1 MMDYRRAYEL
11 YLANRDKYA
20 GMPPAQ
26 AVSQIQRSGGMEAYA
41 PQGAIPAAIPVP
53 QGAIAAAMQAPQPQV
68 EAAPVAEGEVVA
80 EQPPAPRPY
89 RGAYAQALEAFN
101 AENPVVEQQAP
112 PKGGKVDFV
121 AMNKQ
126 RLVED
131 QRADLMAKARLEE
144 QAVVDPE
151 LQKIYDTRL
160 ERTTQQLENIDKDRN
175 QAVWMAI
182 AQAGMKMAQSQSPYF
197 MQALASGLESGL
209 NGYDEVKAKA
219 AEKKARLEA
228 MKEDLAIETINA
240 KRQAA
245 AEAVSRYDS
254 SIQNVA
260 ARQALEKS
268 GLQNIILG
276 ETAGEEIAGSKL
288 ANDVRRA
295 QIAQIYSNIENDKA
309 RLALARTAAG
319 RGRGGPSA
327 GTRSRAAALASASK
341 WAVGEAEKALEAE
354 GITRD
359 DPAYGQRLAATASR
373 YRNIYYATNPMAAA
387 AIGVD
392 PTKIKLNFEEPAPK
406 KQEKKSW
413 LSFINPFD

>member
-1 MMDYRRAYEL
+1 MMDQRRAYEL
-11 YLANRDKYA
+11 YLVNRDKFP
-20 GMPPAQ
+20 GLTPAQ
-26 AVSQIQRSGGMEAYA
+26 AVSQIRRSGGMEAYA
-41 PQGAIPAAIPVP
+41 PQGAVPAAVPVP
-53 QGAIAAAMQAPQPQV
+53 QGAIAAAIPVPKPQV
-68 EAAPVAEGEVVA
+68 EAVPVTEGEVVA

-121 AMNKQ
+121 AMAKQ
-126 RLVED
+126 RAVEAR
-131 QRADLMAKARLEE
+131 RADLMAKARIEE
-144 QAVVDPE
+144 QAEIDPE
-151 LQKIYDTRL
+151 LKKLYDERIQ
-160 ERTTQQLENIDKDRN
+160 RTTQELENVDKDRN

-209 NGYDEVKAKA
+209 EGYSEAKAKA
-219 AEKKARLEA
+219 AEKKARLQA
-228 MKEDLAIETINA
+228 MKEDLAIETVQA
-240 KRQAA
+240 KRQAQ
-245 AEAVSRYDS
+245 AEAVARYDAS
-254 SIQNVA
+254 LQNA
-260 ARQALEKS
+260 AAAQALEQG
-268 GLQNIILG
+268 GLKNIILG
-276 ETAGEEIAGSKL
+276 ETADE
-288 ANDVRRA
+288 
-295 QIAQIYSNIENDKA
+295 QIAEAGLRNQVLNEQILSA
-309 RLALARTAAG
+309 RQSRALSAEAAARA
-319 RGRGGPSA
+319 RGGPSA
-327 GTRSRAAALASASK
+327 GTRARAAALGAASK

-359 DPAYGQRLAATASR
+359 DPAYGQRLAATANR

-392 PTKIKLNFEEPAPK
+392 PTKIKLNFGEPAPK

>member
-1 MMDYRRAYEL
+1 MMDQRRAYEL
-11 YLANRDKYA
+11 YLANRDKFP
-20 GMPPAQ
+20 GLTPAQ
-26 AVSQIQRSGGMEAYA
+26 AVSQIRRSGGMEAYA
-41 PQGAIPAAIPVP
+41 PQGAVPAAVPVP
-53 QGAIAAAMQAPQPQV
+53 QGAIAAVIPAPTPQV
-68 EAAPVAEGEVVA
+68 EAVPAAEGEVVA

-121 AMNKQ
+121 AMAKQ
-126 RLVED
+126 RAIEAR
-131 QRADLMAKARLEE
+131 RADLQAKARIEE
-144 QAVVDPE
+144 QADIDPE
-151 LQKIYDTRL
+151 LKQLYDDRIAK
-160 ERTTQQLENIDKDRN
+160 TTQELENVDKDRN

-209 NGYDEVKAKA
+209 GGYSEAKAKA
-219 AEKKARLEA
+219 AEKKARLQA
-228 MKEDLAIETINA
+228 MKEDLTIETVQA
-240 KRQAA
+240 KRQAQAEAVARYDASMQNAAA
-245 AEAVSRYDS
+245 AEA
-254 SIQNVA
+254 
-260 ARQALEKS
+260 LEKA
-268 GLQNIILG
+268 GLQNVIMG
-276 ETAGEEIAGSKL
+276 ETAGEEIAGAKL
-288 ANDVRRA
+288 ANDARRA
-295 QIAQIYSNIENDKA
+295 QIAQIYNSMSNDNA
-309 RLALARTAAG
+309 RLALARQAA
-319 RGRGGPSA
+319 RGGPSA
-327 GTRSRAAALASASK
+327 GTRVRAAALGAASK

-359 DPAYGQRLAATASR
+359 DPAYGQRLAATANR

-392 PTKIKLNFEEPAPK
+392 PTKIKLNFAEPAPK

>member
-1 MMDYRRAYEL
+1 MMDYRRAYEM

-26 AVSQIQRSGGMEAYA
+26 AVSQIQRSGGMEVYA
-41 PQGAIPAAIPVP
+41 PQGAIASAL
-53 QGAIAAAMQAPQPQV
+53 QAPQPQV

-112 PKGGKVDFV
+112 PKGGKVDFA
-121 AMNKQ
+121 AMAKQ
-126 RLVED
+126 RAIEAR
-131 QRADLMAKARLEE
+131 RADLQAKARIEE
-144 QAVVDPE
+144 QADIDPE
-151 LQKIYDTRL
+151 LKKLYDDRI
-160 ERTTQQLENIDKDRN
+160 ERTTQELESVDKDRN

-209 NGYDEVKAKA
+209 GGYSEAKAKA
-219 AEKKARLEA
+219 AEKKARLQA
-228 MKEDLAIETINA
+228 MKEDLTIETVQA
-240 KRQAA
+240 KRQAQAEAVARYDASMQNAAA
-245 AEAVSRYDS
+245 AEA
-254 SIQNVA
+254 
-260 ARQALEKS
+260 LERA
-268 GLQNIILG
+268 GLQNVIGG
-276 ETAGEEIAGSKL
+276 ETAGEEIAGAKL
-288 ANDVRRA
+288 ANEARRA
-295 QIAQIYSNIENDKA
+295 QIAQVYNSIRNDNA
-309 RLALARTAAG
+309 RLAMARAAAG
-319 RGRGGPSA
+319 RGGGGPSA
-327 GTRSRAAALASASK
+327 GTRSRAAALAAASK

-373 YRNIYYATNPMAAA
+373 YRNIYYATNPTAAA

>member
-1 MMDYRRAYEL
+1 MMDYRRAYEM

-53 QGAIAAAMQAPQPQV
+53 QGAIAAAMQAPQPQT
-68 EAAPVAEGEVVA
+68 EAMPVAEGEVVA

-160 ERTTQQLENIDKDRN
+160 ERTTQELENVDKDRN

-209 NGYDEVKAKA
+209 NGYDEAKAKA

-260 ARQALEKS
+260 ARQALEKG

-276 ETAGEEIAGSKL
+276 ETADE
-288 ANDVRRA
+288 
-295 QIAQIYSNIENDKA
+295 QIAEAGLRNQVLNEQILSA
-309 RLALARTAAG
+309 RQSRALAAEAAARARAAG
-319 RGRGGPSA
+319 RGGASA
-327 GTRSRAAALASASK
+327 ATRARAAALGAASK

-359 DPAYGQRLAATASR
+359 DPAYGQRLAATANR
-373 YRNIYYATNPMAAA
+373 YRNVYYATNPMAAA

-392 PTKIKLNFEEPAPK
+392 PTKIKLNFAEPAPK
-406 KQEKKSW
+406 KQEKKGW

>member
-1 MMDYRRAYEL
+1 MMDYRRAYEM

-41 PQGAIPAAIPVP
+41 PQGAIASAL
-53 QGAIAAAMQAPQPQV
+53 QAPQPQV

-80 EQPPAPRPY
+80 EQTPAPRPY

-121 AMNKQ
+121 AMAKQ
-126 RLVED
+126 RAIEAR
-131 QRADLMAKARLEE
+131 RADLQAKARIEE
-144 QAVVDPE
+144 QADIDPE
-151 LQKIYDTRL
+151 LKQLYDDRIAK
-160 ERTTQQLENIDKDRN
+160 TTQELENVDKDRN

-209 NGYDEVKAKA
+209 GGYSEAKAKA
-219 AEKKARLEA
+219 AEKKARLQA
-228 MKEDLAIETINA
+228 MKEDLTIETVQA
-240 KRQAA
+240 KRQAQAEAVARYDASMQNAAA
-245 AEAVSRYDS
+245 AEA
-254 SIQNVA
+254 
-260 ARQALEKS
+260 LEKA
-268 GLQNIILG
+268 GLQNVIMG
-276 ETAGEEIAGSKL
+276 ETAGEEIAGAKL
-288 ANDVRRA
+288 ANDARRA
-295 QIAQIYSNIENDKA
+295 QIAQIYNSMSNDNA
-309 RLALARTAAG
+309 RLALARQAA
-319 RGRGGPSA
+319 RGGPSA
-327 GTRSRAAALASASK
+327 GTRARAAALGAASK

-359 DPAYGQRLAATASR
+359 DPAYGQRLAATANR

>member
-20 GMPPAQ
+20 GIPPAQ

-41 PQGAIPAAIPVP
+41 PQGAIASAL
-53 QGAIAAAMQAPQPQV
+53 QAPQPQV

-121 AMNKQ
+121 AMAKQ
-126 RLVED
+126 RAIEAR
-131 QRADLMAKARLEE
+131 RADLQAKARIEE
-144 QAVVDPE
+144 QADIDPE
-151 LQKIYDTRL
+151 LKQLYDDRIAK
-160 ERTTQQLENIDKDRN
+160 TTQELENVDKDRN

-209 NGYDEVKAKA
+209 GGYSEAKAKA
-219 AEKKARLEA
+219 AEKKARLQA
-228 MKEDLAIETINA
+228 MKEDLTIETVQA
-240 KRQAA
+240 KRQAQAEAVARYDASMQNAAA
-245 AEAVSRYDS
+245 AEA
-254 SIQNVA
+254 
-260 ARQALEKS
+260 LEKG

-288 ANDVRRA
+288 ENDVRRA
-295 QIAQIYSNIENDKA
+295 QIAQVYSNIENDRA
-309 RLALARTAAG
+309 RLALARQAA
-319 RGRGGPSA
+319 RGGPSA
-327 GTRSRAAALASASK
+327 GTRSRAAALAAASK

-359 DPAYGQRLAATASR
+359 DPAYGQRLAATANR
-373 YRNIYYATNPMAAA
+373 YRNVYYATNPMAAA

-392 PTKIKLNFEEPAPK
+392 PTKIKLNFGEPAPK